1 MELTLCQITINL
13 EEVQTTERGQI
24 IKLTT
29 YLKFRIS
36 YLTYLTK
43 NKVEIICEARENKD
57 IYKMENT
64 CKETTFV
71 NSLEN

>member
-1 MELTLCQITINL
+1 MELTLCQITINP
-13 EEVQTTERGQI
+13 EEVHGDSKHQKGD
-24 IKLTT
+24 KLSR
-29 YLKFRIS
+29 LLF
-36 YLTYLTK
+36 LTYSTK
-43 NKVEIICEARENKD
+43 NKVEIMCEARENKD